1 MRKAYSYIRFSTKR
15 QLTGHSLKRQQDAV
29 TEYCSDNYLLLDTS
43 SFQDLGVSAFKGKN
57 ATEGALSQFLEAV
70 QSSSIDSDSYLLVEN
85 LDRLSRQKVNEAM
98 AQFLNIINTGITVVT
113 LFDKR
118 TYHKDNP
125 DLTTDL
131 LVSLLGMQRANEESE
146 TKSKRIRA
154 SRQHM
159 RENLSE
165 KKYTAVSPFW
175 LKANKTKT
183 DFIVIE
189 ERAEIV
195 RTIFNLSVKGYGSIK
210 IADYLNAHDYKPPKA
225 KLWSSTSVANVL
237 KERKVLG
244 EFQPR
249 VLIDGKMQNT
259 GGLITDYFP
268 KVIDEDTYLL
278 SRSQVRQRNVKG
290 AGKGTGRKGK
300 HFSNLFSGFSKCK
313 LCNSNLYMKD
323 KGTKSKPYKYLYCST
338 KCGAKALPLHL
349 AERFITDVFTD
360 GSYQDIWKALAQ
372 RQAQEGVDILQLE
385 NKLTASEENLNAFL
399 DTNPSFSIPS
409 ITEYLAKQTQVIES
423 LKLEI
428 KEATSSSLPSIKN
441 EVLGRKELIQIIAT
455 AFQREAYGT
464 KPEKLE
470 DTALYLVRQKL
481 NNLLHKAFGTVL
493 FEYTGSQISMAAE
506 SSSGRSEFSANKE
519 SFNSDTFNIFWRVNL
534 EGDSREDTPEQKAK
548 RHERLFL
555 NN

>member
-15 QLTGHSLKRQQDAV
+15 QHTGHSLKRQQDAIN
-29 TEYCSDNYLLLDTS
+29 EYCTSNNLLLDTS

-70 QSSSIDSDSYLLVEN
+70 QSGSIDSDSYLLVEN

-118 TYHKDNP
+118 TYQKDNP

-131 LVSLLGMQRANEESE
+131 LVGLLGMQRANEESE

-154 SRQHM
+154 SRQNM
-159 RENLSE
+159 RENLGS

-175 LKANKTKT
+175 LKANKAKT

-189 ERAEIV
+189 ERVEVV
-195 RTIFNLSVKGYGSIK
+195 RTIFNLSVQGYGSIK
-210 IADYLNAHDYKPPKA
+210 ISDYLNEHNYKPPKA

-249 VLIDGKMQNT
+249 VLIDGKMEDT
-259 GGLITDYFP
+259 GELILNYFP
-268 KVIDEDTYLL
+268 QVIDEDTYLL

-323 KGTKSKPYKYLYCST
+323 KGTKGKPYKYLYCST

-360 GSYQDIWKALAQ
+360 KSYQDIWKALAQ
-372 RQAQEGVDILQLE
+372 RQEQEGVDILQLE
-385 NKLTASEENLNAFL
+385 NKLKAAEESLNAFL
-399 DTNPSFSIPS
+399 DTNPNFTIPS
-409 ITEYLAKQTQVIES
+409 ITEYLSKQSQAIEN

-428 KEATSSSLPSIKN
+428 KEATSSSTPSIEN
-441 EVLGRKELIQIIAT
+441 DVLGRKELIQIIAT
-455 AFQREAYGT
+455 AFQREAYGAE
-464 KPEKLE
+464 PEELE

-481 NNLLHKAFGTVL
+481 SNLLHKAFGTIL
-493 FEYTGSQISMAAE
+493 FEYTGTQISMAAE
-506 SSSGRSEFSANKE
+506 SSSGRSEFSANKD
-519 SFNSDTFNIFWRVNL
+519 SFSSEAFNIFWRVDL
-534 EGDSREDTPEQKAK
+534 EGDSREDSAKQKAK
-548 RHERLFL
+548 RHE
-555 NN
+555 NI